1 LESATPVTFRQILER
16 YREQVT
22 PQKKSHRHEAN
33 RISRLLKEPI
43 ADTNATDLTPG
54 MIAAFRDRRLASV
67 GPQAVIHD
75 LTLLG
80 HVIRIAINEW
90 DLPLAENPVL
100 KVRKPKPPQGRT
112 RRLEEGELKRL
123 IVAVET
129 FTAPYM
135 VDLIY
140 FAVETAM
147 RQSEILRL
155 NWGDINWEAR
165 TAIIRDSKNGLPRTL
180 PLSTKAIGIV
190 KRRQSSDLRS
200 PFPYHVRA
208 VQRAWDIT
216 VRRACSRDLHF
227 HDLRHEAI
235 SLLFEKGLS
244 VPEVALISGHKD
256 PRMLFRYTHMTAA
269 EIAKKLD

>member
-1 LESATPVTFRQILER
+1 MATLRTRGIKWQVQIRLHGSKPVSRTFSTKADAIAWARATEAELQNQIDTTPTGLESATPVTFRQILER

-147 RQSEILRL
+147 RQSEILRAYP
-155 NWGDINWEAR
+155 GRE
-165 TAIIRDSKNGLPRTL
+165 
-180 PLSTKAIGIV
+180 
-190 KRRQSSDLRS
+190 DL
-200 PFPYHVRA
+200 
-208 VQRAWDIT
+208 T
-216 VRRACSRDLHF
+216 V
-227 HDLRHEAI
+227 
-235 SLLFEKGLS
+235 
-244 VPEVALISGHKD
+244 
-256 PRMLFRYTHMTAA
+256 
-269 EIAKKLD
+269 